1 MSEPTTAALTADV
14 FEALQAGAP
23 NDQLAAKMFHAAVC
37 LSVEQI
43 GLVPTID
50 GILAVLAC
58 LAEEFPRE
66 FAAVKFMHSNNAAH
80 QHWPQA

>member
-1 MSEPTTAALTADV
+1 MSDATTLTDDA
-14 FEALQAGAP
+14 FEAWRAGAP
-23 NDQLAAKMFHAAVC
+23 KDQLAAKMFHAAVC

-58 LAEEFPRE
+58 LADEFPRE
-66 FAAVKFMHSNNAAH
+66 FKAVEFLHSKNVPSE
-80 QHWPQA
+80 HWPQA